1 MEFNY
6 LVDIK
11 NSCLTFYFNE
21 NKIGIHFKCA
31 MQLIKKSLSTLHQI

>member
-11 NSCLTFYFNE
+11 NSCSTFYFNE